1 MSTVYDG
8 ALLFMLPYGE
18 FRAFDD
24 NETLHRSLIAD
35 PCKDRYSV
43 KQELVESNLGAH
55 SFNIERPS
63 GELDEMVLSGARL
76 LPDGSGAFFVAIAD
90 AQGQPVR
97 EILVASR
104 HGLSGPAAAGSGSGF
119 RSDDGRYFYN
129 VQGDATPEFPRG
141 RIVQYDTTVTPWT
154 AVAIIRPETL

>member
-43 KQELVESNLGAH
+43 KQELVESNLGAI

-63 GELDEMVLSGARL
+63 GELDEMGLIGVRL

-104 HGLSGPAAAGSGSGF
+104 HGLSGPAAVATSF
-119 RSDDGRYFYN
+119 RSDDGRYLYN
-129 VQGDATPEFPRG
+129 VQGDPTPEFPSG
-141 RIVQYDTTVTPWT
+141 RIVQYDLGVTPPLPL
-154 AVAIIRPETL
+154 AILRPEPL

>member
-8 ALLFMLPYGE
+8 ALLFLLPYGE

-43 KQELVESNLGAH
+43 KQELVESNLGSI

-63 GELDEMVLSGARL
+63 GELDEMGLIGVRL

-104 HGLSGPAAAGSGSGF
+104 HGLSGPAAGRVTRFYTDGGKFCVNWQDDSGQPVG
-119 RSDDGRYFYN
+119 
-129 VQGDATPEFPRG
+129 V
-141 RIVQYDTTVTPWT
+141 VYDTHGSADESTWT
-154 AVAIIRPETL
+154 AVGRFTMGPL